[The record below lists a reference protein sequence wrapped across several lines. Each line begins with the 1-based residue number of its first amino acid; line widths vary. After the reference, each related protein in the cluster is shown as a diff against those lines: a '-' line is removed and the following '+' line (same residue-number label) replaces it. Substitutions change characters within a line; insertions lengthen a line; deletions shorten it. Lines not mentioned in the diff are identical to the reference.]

1 MTIKLI
7 SYLALFCL
15 MALLLLLVVG
25 GLSATICVLLG
36 LDKGLATA
44 ISAGFWIVSLKKA
57 WNITNNLYKKR
68 GKK

>member
-1 MTIKLI
+1 
-7 SYLALFCL
+7 